1 MSNVSV
7 ILPVYNEEKLVS
19 KAIESVPKD
28 VELIVINDGSTDN
41 TLQVLKK
48 YDNIKLISY
57 AKNRGVAHALNK
69 GLDKATGD
77 YIVLL
82 SADDF
87 FYTYN
92 FIVATQKLDGTDII
106 FFQATTNYGL
116 IDLDI
121 GNTRAGSFKFVR
133 REFLGDLRN
142 EEQRL
147 AGEDYNLWQKLLAKN
162 PSIKYLDLIVK
173 HYNYPREG
181 SLNWQLNNGLI
192 DLESGQRK

>member
-1 MSNVSV
+1 MNSVSV
-7 ILPVYNEEKLVS
+7 ILPVYNEEKLVK

-41 TLQVLKK
+41 TLQVLKE

-57 AKNRGVAHALNK
+57 EKNKGVAYAVNR
-69 GLDKATGD
+69 GLDKATGN

-82 SADDF
+82 GADDY
-87 FYTYN
+87 FYMYN
-92 FIVATQKLDGTDII
+92 FILATQMLDGTDII

-116 IDLDI
+116 IDFDL
-121 GNTRAGSFKFVR
+121 GNTRAGSFKFIR

-147 AGEDYNLWQKLLAKN
+147 AGEDYNLWKKILEKK
-162 PSIKYLDLIVK
+162 PTTKELDLIVK
-173 HYNYPREG
+173 HYNYPRKG